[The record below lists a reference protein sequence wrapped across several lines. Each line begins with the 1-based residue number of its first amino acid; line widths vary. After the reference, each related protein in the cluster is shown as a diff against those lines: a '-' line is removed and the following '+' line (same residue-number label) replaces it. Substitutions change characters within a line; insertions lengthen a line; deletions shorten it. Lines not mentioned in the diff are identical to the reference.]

1 MSFLSSLS
9 PVWSPLP
16 PDASRGRAGGVRF
29 VIEGRGAYP
38 DLVMSAKNATPET
51 AAAEPPRI
59 EIKVPALLAGTVTS
73 VIVAVLASRLGV
85 QGTLIGAA
93 FTSLVF
99 GLISPFLTFGLQRT
113 HEGLKIV
120 AARRRPAAD
129 PSAVDPDADA
139 PGEVL
144 AEVEVTTARSRR
156 RVPLGVALA
165 GAVVTALVTF
175 GSTLGVVTALESA
188 AGRSVDGGYATTV
201 EGITKPAATTTAA
214 RPDASSLNAQR
225 TPSPTP
231 SATPSATESP
241 DAAPATDAPAA
252 PAPDETSVPVTSAPA
267 PTASVPVE
275 PAPAA
280 G

>member
-1 MSFLSSLS
+1 M
-9 PVWSPLP
+9 
-16 PDASRGRAGGVRF
+16 
-29 VIEGRGAYP
+29 IEGRGAYP

>member
-1 MSFLSSLS
+1 M
-9 PVWSPLP
+9 
-16 PDASRGRAGGVRF
+16 
-29 VIEGRGAYP
+29 IEGRGAYP

-129 PSAVDPDADA
+129 PSAVDPDAGA

-144 AEVEVTTARSRR
+144 AEVALTSPRPRR

-165 GAVVTALVTF
+165 GAAATALVTF
-175 GSTLGVVTALESA
+175 GSTFGVVTALESA
-188 AGRSVDGGYATTV
+188 AGRSVDGGYTTTV
-201 EGITKPAATTTAA
+201 EGLTKPAATTSAA
-214 RPDASSLNAQR
+214 RADAASLNAQSS
-225 TPSPTP
+225 PSPTP
-231 SATPSATESP
+231 SATPSATSGP
-241 DAAPATDAPAA
+241 DAAPATDQPAA
-252 PAPDETSVPVTSAPA
+252 PAADETTAATTSAPA
-267 PTASVPVE
+267 PTASQT
-275 PAPAA
+275 PAA
-280 G
+280 VAG